1 MPLVRRAVVVS
12 AAAAVVVAVTGC
24 TGSSSPTPTGTST
37 WPGGP
42 TTTTSTPSTTTSSP
56 TTTATSDLAT
66 RFPKT
71 KAGAEGF
78 VKYLFEILNAS
89 NRRPDPSMVEPLV
102 DQKSCSDC
110 EHWVSSLRL
119 MAEQH
124 ERFLG
129 DFVVSQDINAV
140 DLTESTVV
148 LITQVVTPA
157 GKRVDAQGR
166 VVHVRE
172 SLGPFRYDL
181 RLEFRGH
188 WVVTYAESVK

>member
-1 MPLVRRAVVVS
+1 MPNVRRAVVVS
-12 AAAAVVVAVTGC
+12 AAAAVVVAVAGC
-24 TGSSSPTPTGTST
+24 TGSSSPAPTGTST
-37 WPGGP
+37 WPGGS
-42 TTTTSTPSTTTSSP
+42 TTTTSTPSTTTSSS

-78 VKYLFEILNAS
+78 VKYLFAVLNAA
-89 NRRPDPSMVEPLV
+89 NLRPDPSGVEPLV
-102 DQKSCSDC
+102 DQRSCSDC
-110 EHWVSSLRL
+110 EHWVSSLKL
-119 MAEQH
+119 MVGQH
-124 ERFLG
+124 ERFVG
-129 DFVVSQDINAV
+129 DFVVAQDIKAV

-148 LITQVVTPA
+148 LVTQVITPA

-188 WVVTYAESVK
+188 WIVTYAESVK